1 MCHTSSFTL
10 HTNLHLQRDPE
21 APRPASANFLRA
33 HSKTG
38 LPPRPQSSRTPRAP
52 RAASPSPARASSPKP
67 GSNADGVERLEGF
80 PRRSNSMCDV
90 STGSCKQTLL

>member
-1 MCHTSSFTL
+1 MCHTSPFTL
-10 HTNLHLQRDPE
+10 RTNLHLQRDPE
-21 APRPASANFLRA
+21 APRPASANFLKA

-90 STGSCKQTLL
+90 STGSCKQTLS